1 MTIQSGGIQPK
12 KQSKSAN
19 KKVKKPKVG
28 NSVLNDAAYD
38 SFTTTDKAAETAA
51 QQNSAKKAGGDSP

>member
-51 QQNSAKKAGGDSP
+51 